1 MATELPTLRIEP
13 RSDYAGILRDDQGF
27 GTGAGTT
34 AEDRVNNGFDQL
46 MVQSGMRLDPAVFL
60 LLMLLSGVALGGIL
74 FVWQEDFLIT
84 AIGIALG
91 FMVPLAVAY
100 ALRARRQQKLLT
112 QMPDMVD
119 ELARA
124 ARTGRS
130 IEQCLTMVAQ
140 DTPLPLREEM
150 GLITSRLALGTSLK
164 HALSGI
170 PERTGLVSMKILA
183 MALTVHQQTGGD
195 ITSVLDRLSRTMRE
209 RMQYLG
215 RLRAATAASRAT
227 AILMLVLPPGIL
239 AFFLVRDPDYLTR
252 LFSSGWGRVI
262 TITAIILDFIGVIW
276 TLRILK
282 TSQKT

>member
-13 RSDYAGILRDDQGF
+13 RNEFAGILRDELSFGS
-27 GTGAGTT
+27 GTGET
-34 AEDRVNNGFDQL
+34 AEDRVNSGFDQL
-46 MVQSGMRLDPAVFL
+46 MIQSGMKISPVVFL
-60 LLMLLSGVALGGIL
+60 MLQLLSAVALGGIA

-84 AIGIALG
+84 AIAMALG
-91 FMVPLAVAY
+91 FMLPLAVAY
-100 ALRARRQQKLLT
+100 GLRARRQQKLLD
-112 QMPDMVD
+112 QMPEMVD

-130 IEQCLTMVAQ
+130 IEQCLALVAS
-140 DTPLPLREEM
+140 DTPFPLREEM
-150 GLITSRLALGTSLK
+150 NVVTSRLSLGSSLK
-164 HALSGI
+164 HALAGV

-195 ITSVLDRLSRTMRE
+195 ITSVLDRLSHTMRE

-227 AILMLVLPPGIL
+227 AILMLVIPPGIL
-239 AFFLVRDPDYLTR
+239 AFFLFRDPDYLTR

-262 TITAIILDFIGVIW
+262 TITAILLDVVGVIW

-282 TSQKT
+282 SSQRT

>member
-13 RSDYAGILRDDQGF
+13 RDEFAGILRDELSF
-27 GTGAGTT
+27 GTGAGDT
-34 AEDRVNNGFDQL
+34 AEDRVNSGFDQL
-46 MVQSGMRLDPAVFL
+46 MIQSGMKISPVVFL
-60 LLMLLSGVALGGIL
+60 MLQLLSALLAGGIM
-74 FVWQEDFLIT
+74 FVWQEDFLVT
-84 AIGIALG
+84 AIAGALG
-91 FMVPLAVAY
+91 FMIPLAVAFI
-100 ALRARRQQKLLT
+100 LRARRQQQLLN
-112 QMPDMVD
+112 QMPEMVD

-130 IEQCLTMVAQ
+130 IEQCLVLVAG
-140 DTPLPLREEM
+140 DTPHPLREEM
-150 GLITSRLALGTSLK
+150 NVVTSRLALGSSLK
-164 HALSGI
+164 HALEGV

-195 ITSVLDRLSRTMRE
+195 ITSVLDRLSHTMRE

-239 AFFLVRDPDYLTR
+239 AFFLFRDPDYLTR

-262 TITAIILDFIGVIW
+262 TITAILLDIIGVIW

-282 TSQKT
+282 SSQRT

>member
-130 IEQCLTMVAQ
+130 IEQCLTMVAH

-150 GLITSRLALGTSLK
+150 ALVTSRLALGSSLK

>member
-13 RSDYAGILRDDQGF
+13 REEFAGILRDEISF
-27 GTGAGTT
+27 GTGSGDT
-34 AEDRVNNGFDQL
+34 AEDRVNSGFDQL
-46 MVQSGMRLDPAVFL
+46 MIQSGMKVSPVVFL
-60 LLMLLSGVALGGIL
+60 MLQLLGALFAGGIM

-84 AIGIALG
+84 AIAAALG
-91 FMVPLAVAY
+91 FMIPLAVAFI
-100 ALRARRQQKLLT
+100 LRARRQQQLLT
-112 QMPDMVD
+112 QMPEMVD

-130 IEQCLTMVAQ
+130 IEQCLSLVAA
-140 DTPLPLREEM
+140 DTPYPLREEM
-150 GLITSRLALGTSLK
+150 NVVTSRLALGSSLK
-164 HALSGI
+164 HALDGV
-170 PERTGLVSMKILA
+170 PERTGLVSMKILS

-195 ITSVLDRLSRTMRE
+195 ITSVLDRLSHTMRE

-227 AILMLVLPPGIL
+227 AILMLVIPPGIL
-239 AFFLVRDPDYLTR
+239 AFFLFRDPDYLTR

-262 TITAIILDFIGVIW
+262 TITAILLDIIGVVW

-282 TSQKT
+282 SSQRT

>member
-1 MATELPTLRIEP
+1 MATELPTLRIES

-27 GTGAGTT
+27 GTGVGAT

-46 MVQSGMRLDPAVFL
+46 MVQSGMRLAPAVFL
-60 LLMLLSGVALGGIL
+60 LLMLLCGVALGGIL
-74 FVWQEDFLIT
+74 FVWQEDLLIT
-84 AIGIALG
+84 AIGVALG

-100 ALRARRQQKLLT
+100 ALRARRQQKLLV

-130 IEQCLTMVAQ
+130 IEQCLTMVAH

-150 GLITSRLALGTSLK
+150 GLITSRLALGSSLK

-239 AFFLVRDPDYLTR
+239 AFFLVRDPEYLTR
-252 LFSSGWGRVI
+252 LFSSGWGRTI
-262 TITAIILDFIGVIW
+262 TIIAIVLDLIGVVW
-276 TLRILK
+276 TLRILN
-282 TSQKT
+282 TSQRT